1 MGMVKEACIEHEI
14 GLESVEAGLVWMT
27 RYGVKTFK
35 DFTGEWIEVRCSRQ
49 PDFFEVDEVPIP
61 HLTMETV

>member
-1 MGMVKEACIEHEI
+1 MGMVKGEFIEYEP
-14 GLESVEAGLVWMT
+14 GLESVKAGLEWMT
-27 RYGVKTFK
+27 QYGVKTFK

-61 HLTMETV
+61 HLVEFSS

>member
-1 MGMVKEACIEHEI
+1 MGMVKGEFIEYET
-14 GLESVEAGLVWMT
+14 GLESVKAGLEWMT
-27 RYGVKTFK
+27 QYGVKTFK

-61 HLTMETV
+61 HLVEFSS

>member
-1 MGMVKEACIEHEI
+1 MGMVKKEFTEYEI
-14 GLESVEAGLVWMT
+14 GLESVEAGLEWMT

-49 PDFFEVDEVPIP
+49 PDFFEVDETPIP
-61 HLTMETV
+61 HLVEFSS

>member
-1 MGMVKEACIEHEI
+1 MGMVKSEFTEYEI
-14 GLESVEAGLVWMT
+14 GLESVKAGLEFMT

-49 PDFFEVDEVPIP
+49 PDFFEVDEFPIP
-61 HLTMETV
+61 HLSEK